1 MYYGGFTYKEA
12 YNLPVVYKRWWIE
25 RIVKELN
32 RGEQSGQNTSRGLH
46 HNTPEAR
53 EMMGMQRSEMP
64 SRLRRFT

>member
-32 RGEQSGQNTSRGLH
+32 KGADSNQNTSRALH
-46 HNTPEAR
+46 HNDPETR
-53 EMMGMQRSEMP
+53 ELMGMQRSEMP
-64 SRLRRFT
+64 SRMRRFT